1 MTNISTVIS
10 KTIKSA
16 INIPNNHDK
25 FRSIHS
31 ILVQITI
38 PYIFIIVCIGLITN
52 TLTIVF
58 LSKGFVTKNLR
69 HKWTLLALALSD
81 LIHNIALLIR
91 VTQDIISGKIECIC
105 LIISFLSHLAE
116 LLSACFTVL
125 FTVQRYTA
133 VRYPLQAAV
142 QEGSSP
148 IIHLLLVFIFS
159 LTFCITLIY
168 SNTYINCYEELKLSW
183 FIADALLSFV
193 IPFSLILTY
202 NLFIVNLIR
211 KHARS
216 PFNIQS
222 TLVKSNRHV
231 RKGIQY
237 NFRKST
243 RSKDSFSITYSYG
256 VPLTSHGTPL
266 TSHGTLFETDI
277 DKQLSP
283 SFSSIKSNK
292 SSISIRRSQQK
303 SPCNIPNE
311 TEFQACIIPSSMLQ
325 IEKLNSDIL
334 SNNHS
339 SSISRQST
347 KSERDYKNQ
356 NQHKLSNSFN
366 SRRLLSLSKDVDFVS
381 NKSSQTTQSIR
392 VTRMLVLVSTCFLIL
407 NAPAHLCVIALKIYT
422 GIDSPI
428 YNKHSE
434 LDKFQQATNLT
445 SHEMKNIV
453 FIQTKGYTKTENKY
467 LLANDTNIVDDH
479 QMIVPLFYTVI
490 LLTQLIS
497 YASYS
502 INFFLYSF
510 SGVVFRTRVR
520 QFFNKL
526 H

>member
-25 FRSIHS
+25 FRI
-31 ILVQITI
+31 
-38 PYIFIIVCIGLITN
+38 CIGLITN

-69 HKWTLLALALSD
+69 NKWTLIALALSD

-222 TLVKSNRHV
+222 TLLKSNRHV
-231 RKGIQY
+231 RKGIHY

-277 DKQLSP
+277 DKRLSP
-283 SFSSIKSNK
+283 SFSSSKSNK
-292 SSISIRRSQQK
+292 SCISIRTSQQR
-303 SPCNIPNE
+303 SPCNISNE
-311 TEFQACIIPSSMLQ
+311 TEFQACIIPSPMLQ
-325 IEKLNSDIL
+325 IEKLNSDTL
-334 SNNHS
+334 STNHS
-339 SSISRQST
+339 SSISHQST
-347 KSERDYKNQ
+347 KSERDFKNQ
-356 NQHKLSNSFN
+356 NQHKLSNPFN
-366 SRRLLSLSKDVDFVS
+366 SRRLLSLSRDADFVS

-453 FIQTKGYTKTENKY
+453 FIQTKGYTTTENKY